1 MANYVFETMTATDA
15 SNFTSTD
22 RLFFESASVST
33 LGVTDNP
40 AVTGPLS
47 SSAESITLT
56 SGSQSLT
63 FAATQLSYASTHDGL
78 IFVNGDELEVGTGAA
93 NTLAFTTDAGVGHH
107 TAVYGFDGNDT
118 ISGTSSANDT
128 LFGGDGNDV
137 ITGSSSHTDAAG
149 HFTES
154 DYYMGGAGAD
164 SITGGDGND
173 HIYGNAFGS
182 TIGAADGN
190 DTINAGNGNDYVNG
204 NAGNDTVNGGDG
216 NDRLYGGA
224 GNDVISGGNGNDYLQ
239 GNKGDDTLLG
249 NAGDDTIHGGAGNDV
264 VRGISGNDHV
274 FGDNG
279 DDTITGD
286 AGFDTLTGGAGNDV
300 FIFFAGDASNANVS
314 DTTSTTAG
322 VVDTITDF
330 TTGEDHISLAN
341 GGSAPPGFLPFVY
354 HQGAGVT
361 FTSAA
366 AAQVYAEQLMD
377 NGTHAGGEVAAIQV
391 GADTYLFY
399 NDTNHDVTGADGA
412 HSINEAIKLTGVTA
426 STITTDDF
434 I

>member
-40 AVTGPLS
+40 AVSGPLS

-56 SGSQSLT
+56 SGAHSLT

-93 NTLAFTTDAGVGHH
+93 NTLAFTTDAGAGHH

-118 ISGTSSANDT
+118 ISGTSTANDT
-128 LFGGDGNDV
+128 LYGGAGNDV
-137 ITGSSSHTDAAG
+137 IHGSSGFTDAA
-149 HFTES
+149 HHYTES
-154 DYYMGGAGAD
+154 DYYMGGDGGD
-164 SITGGDGND
+164 SIVGGDGND
-173 HIYGNAFGS
+173 HIFGNLASS
-182 TIGAADGN
+182 TAGAADGN
-190 DTINAGNGNDYVNG
+190 DTIQAGIGNDYVNG
-204 NAGNDTVNGGDG
+204 NAGDDSINGGDG

-224 GNDVISGGNGNDYLQ
+224 GNDIIGGGNGNDYMQ
-239 GNKGDDTLLG
+239 GNKGDDTLQG
-249 NAGDDTIHGGAGNDV
+249 FTGDDTIHGGQGNDV

-286 AGFDTLTGGAGNDV
+286 SGLDTLTGGAGNDV
-300 FIFFAGDASNANVS
+300 FIFFAGNASNANVS
-314 DTTSTTAG
+314 DTTSTAAG
-322 VVDTITDF
+322 IVDTITDF

-341 GGSAPPGFLPFVY
+341 GGSAPPGFVNFVY
-354 HQGAGVT
+354 HQAAGVT

-377 NGTHAGGEVAAIQV
+377 NGTHTGEVAAIQV

-399 NDTNHDVTGADGA
+399 NDTNHDVTGADAA

-426 STITTDDF
+426 SAITTDDF